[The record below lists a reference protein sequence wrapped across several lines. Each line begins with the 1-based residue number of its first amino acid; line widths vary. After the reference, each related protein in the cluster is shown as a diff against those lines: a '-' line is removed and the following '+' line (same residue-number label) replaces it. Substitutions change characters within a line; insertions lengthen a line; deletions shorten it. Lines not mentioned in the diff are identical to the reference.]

1 MICCCFSGLLIC
13 SISRR
18 KQEKLDSYLDTDHEK
33 ALIMMRQLYFVEQAL
48 LNSQINP
55 SQSTSDRCTHLSGI
69 LADEAQM
76 MLLDMI

>member
-1 MICCCFSGLLIC
+1 MQSDPFHSSL
-13 SISRR
+13 S

-33 ALIMMRQLYFVEQAL
+33 ALIMMRQLRCVEKAL

-55 SQSTSDRCTHLSGI
+55 SISSSEKCTHLSGV

-76 MLLDMI
+76 ILLDMI